1 MSNPPFIVGLVVSII
16 FYFLFH
22 IWDVILPIDELIFFK
37 MVIAPP
43 TSSVFTKCCPGFR
56 NFSHD
61 GGFPTTIGTFFLH
74 SLWIC
79 NLWNNH
85 RNMMKYGI
93 TIDYKVIPQC
103 RICSVFQL
111 QYALF
116 VNTKG
121 KIVCNWGMIFMMFNS
136 VIQMLPTSHAE
147 AAKEFYSQN
156 TSPHC
161 VLYPHDISPIL
172 VGWQAP
178 QSSE

>member
-1 MSNPPFIVGLVVSII
+1 MSSFPLTNSYFSRWLLHHQPVVHLPSVAPNFAI
-16 FYFLFH
+16 FPMMEME
-22 IWDVILPIDELIFFK
+22 D
-37 MVIAPP
+37 
-43 TSSVFTKCCPGFR
+43 
-56 NFSHD
+56 
-61 GGFPTTIGTFFLH
+61 FPAQLAHFLH
-74 SLWIC
+74 SLWID

-85 RNMMKYGI
+85 RNMMQYGI
-93 TIDYKVIPQC
+93 TIDYKVILQC
-103 RICSVFQL
+103 RICLVFQL

-136 VIQMLPTSHAE
+136 VIQMLPTSHAK